1 MPIFANKSSV
11 FFLMSRSATW
21 NIAVQTCV
29 IRMSIFYM
37 RRERERR
44 DGRCRY
50 RSDRKR
56 HLVNV
61 RMSIKLAWEAIW
73 AYTVTCQIAV
83 CVERDVHARLIA
95 FCVPM
100 SAFSVQQ
107 QKHTS
112 NKGVEDVHRIGTIT
126 CQASRKAHMY
136 KCGDRERVQG
146 QSEPLAG

>member
-1 MPIFANKSSV
+1 M
-11 FFLMSRSATW
+11 
-21 NIAVQTCV
+21 QTCV
-29 IRMSIFYM
+29 IRISIFYM
-37 RRERERR
+37 SRERERR

-112 NKGVEDVHRIGTIT
+112 NKGVEDVHSIGTIAR
-126 CQASRKAHMY
+126 QASRKAHIN
-136 KCGDRERVQG
+136 KCGDGELPRVQG
-146 QSEPLAG
+146 QLEP